1 MLAGRYMLRAL
12 NLVIGSPVFL
22 LVLMGMIALF

>member
-1 MLAGRYMLRAL
+1 MLRAL